1 MTGENAPVEG
11 RVLALDVGDVRIGIA
26 ASDLL
31 GLTAQPR
38 ESYRRTTPA
47 EDVEAIKRAV
57 AEAEA
62 YRVVVGLPLNEKGET
77 GYQAERV
84 LAFVEMLRE
93 ALDVEVVTADERFT
107 TAIARRSLIQSDM
120 RRAKRKK
127 VIDAVAAQ
135 QILQTY
141 LDRERNRR
149 G

>member
-1 MTGENAPVEG
+1 MTRETAPVEG

-77 GYQAERV
+77 GHQAERV

-93 ALDVEVVTADERFT
+93 ALDIEVVTIDERFT

-127 VIDAVAAQ
+127 VIDIVAAQ